1 MYSANLQCREWSEY
15 CSCVIYNWLKW
26 IRKTHSSTM
35 WNCFWIVVVWK
46 GLVVYYCF
54 EGETCITLRKADIR
68 IRWEIWKTRSCLQ
81 AASYEGIRMY
91 TNELKTFLRLDA
103 LETLWMENTG
113 KPCTR
118 RADIKQ
124 VRINMQRFALT
135 GKACIRRAV
144 FPRNSNIQRDIM
156 HRDKLFPSY
165 RETLHT
171 KSRHKPKK

>member
-1 MYSANLQCREWSEY
+1 MCNLQLTETSLQCEI
-15 CSCVIYNWLKW
+15 V
-26 IRKTHSSTM
+26 
-35 WNCFWIVVVWK
+35 WIVVVWK

-103 LETLWMENTG
+103 LETLWMTYREALHT
-113 KPCTR
+113 KSR
-118 RADIKQ
+118 HKAADKY
-124 VRINMQRFALT
+124 VQRFALT

-156 HRDKLFPSY
+156 NRDKLFPSY